1 MSDWALYK
9 KNFDD
14 KRYVSNIFEQ
24 YMPTRVAMQVE
35 FHLLIFLCFVFH
47 NFATLALDK
56 LSPSCGAGRGAKFI
70 TGEAMASG
78 RAQPPM
84 QPILAQQIQIQ
95 DDHRSNQFVHNKY
108 KYKTTTDPT
117 NSCKTNTNTR

>member
-1 MSDWALYK
+1 MFLIYL
-9 KNFDD
+9 
-14 KRYVSNIFEQ
+14 SNICHKGGNAGGISSPNF
-24 YMPTRVAMQVE
+24 PV
-35 FHLLIFLCFVFH
+35 FVFH

-95 DDHRSNQFVHNKY
+95 DDHSCNNFLYNK
-108 KYKTTTDPT
+108 
-117 NSCKTNTNTR
+117 

>member
-95 DDHRSNQFVHNKY
+95 DDHRSNQFLQNKY
-108 KYKTTTDPT
+108 KYKMTTDAN
-117 NSCKTNTNTR
+117 NSCTTNTNTR

>member
-1 MSDWALYK
+1 MHS
-9 KNFDD
+9 
-14 KRYVSNIFEQ
+14 
-24 YMPTRVAMQVE
+24 
-35 FHLLIFLCFVFH
+35 C
-47 NFATLALDK
+47 LALDK

-95 DDHRSNQFVHNKY
+95 DDHQFKQSLHNKY
-108 KYKTTTDPT
+108 KYTMTTNITFFDH
-117 NSCKTNTNTR
+117 

>member
-1 MSDWALYK
+1 
-9 KNFDD
+9 
-14 KRYVSNIFEQ
+14 
-24 YMPTRVAMQVE
+24 MPTRVATGHAGGISSPNFPV
-35 FHLLIFLCFVFH
+35 FVFP

-95 DDHRSNQFVHNKY
+95 DDHRCKQFLHNKY
-108 KYKTTTDPT
+108 KYKMTTSSNNNYT
-117 NSCKTNTNTR
+117 TNTNTR

>member
-1 MSDWALYK
+1 MSDWTLYK
-9 KNFDD
+9 KIDY

-35 FHLLIFLCFVFH
+35 FHLLIFLCFVFQ

-95 DDHRSNQFVHNKY
+95 DDHQLKH
-108 KYKTTTDPT
+108 
-117 NSCKTNTNTR
+117 SCTTNTNTR